1 MDNLIFLIGF
11 RAVGKT
17 TIGQELAKK
26 QRLDFLDTDSIICQ
40 KSNSSIASI
49 VKDEGWERF
58 RCLEKEVLEGLVSC
72 NNCVIATGGGAVLHD
87 QSWQIFREHSLIVW
101 LSASPEVLIDRL
113 QQDKDSKENRPS
125 LTGRD
130 MHLELLEIMRQR
142 EPLYRKIAHVE
153 IDTGIAEIPK
163 IVRGIQQVFALH
175 KGQRQE

>member
-17 TIGQELAKK
+17 TIGQELARK
-26 QRLDFLDTDSIICQ
+26 QGFDFLDTDRIICQ
-40 KSNSSIASI
+40 NSSSSIASI
-49 VKDEGWERF
+49 VKEKGWERF
-58 RCLEKEVLEGLVSC
+58 RNLEKEVLEGFVGC

-87 QSWQIFREHSLIVW
+87 QSWQIYKEHSLIVW
-101 LSASPEVLIDRL
+101 LSASSEVLIDRL
-113 QQDKDSKENRPS
+113 QKDTDGKENRPS

-130 MHLELLEIMRQR
+130 MHSELLEIMRQR

-153 IDTGIAEIPK
+153 IDTGIAEIPE
-163 IVRGIQQVFALH
+163 IVRGIQQLFAQH